1 MATIRPRKKAD
12 GSISYTAQIRIKK
25 DGPQVYTESQTF
37 VRKKAAEAWAK
48 RRETELSEPAAIERA
63 LKGAVLL
70 KDIIAK
76 YLGEVAQAAPLGKT
90 KETTLKAI
98 MHTQLGGLA
107 APNVTTRALVYY
119 ALWGMSEEV
128 GKVMPQ
134 TVGNDLA
141 HLGTGE

>member
-1 MATIRPRKKAD
+1 
-12 GSISYTAQIRIKK
+12 
-25 DGPQVYTESQTF
+25 
-37 VRKKAAEAWAK
+37 VRKKAAEAWVK

-107 APNVTTRALVYY
+107 APNVTSQALVDY
-119 ALWGMSEEV
+119 ALRRMSEEV